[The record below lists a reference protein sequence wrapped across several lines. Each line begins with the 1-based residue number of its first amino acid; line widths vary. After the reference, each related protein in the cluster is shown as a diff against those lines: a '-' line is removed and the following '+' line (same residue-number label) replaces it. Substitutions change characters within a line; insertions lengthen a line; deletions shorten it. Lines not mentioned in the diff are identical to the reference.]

1 MVLIR
6 HSGIVTKNLD
16 KSLKFWCGILK
27 FKIKKDI
34 NESGKNLSDI
44 FGLKNVKVRTI
55 KLSDEKNNLIELLYF
70 YNAPKVTKN
79 LFFPYSLGITHIS
92 ITVKNIK
99 SKFQL
104 LKKYKYNYK
113 SKPLLSADKKVLMTY
128 CKTPENCFLEIV
140 EEL

>member
-104 LKKYKYNYK
+104 LKNINIIINQSLYYLPIRKY
-113 SKPLLSADKKVLMTY
+113 
-128 CKTPENCFLEIV
+128 
-140 EEL
+140 